1 MSVYVKLGEKIL
13 KNPNIIRPHVKCKDI
28 SQLNFKKMK
37 DMGMEKIIFGR
48 NNVLTGRNS
57 VGVLSIEV
65 NEAQNKVKDIFG
77 AENILLL

>member
-48 NNVLTGRNS
+48 NNVIHG
-57 VGVLSIEV
+57 
-65 NEAQNKVKDIFG
+65 QNGLEPIS
-77 AENILLL
+77 